1 MLYCAHFCAYLRTV
15 TEIHICLYYRNYLRK
30 SRHLDSDC
38 QIPRS
43 VIPTATSRST
53 TPVEMDRTNLPATP
67 KDILSF
73 AWQISKGMAYLS
85 DIKVRKTALLTLSIH
100 AGQARWQKCDKRLFA
115 PSCVSVR
122 LSVRTH
128 GTSRLPQGGFSLNL
142 IFEYFTNM
150 CQEHSSL
157 IKI

>member
-1 MLYCAHFCAYLRTV
+1 MLNVLIFVLRTV
-15 TEIHICLYYRNYLRK
+15 TEIHVRLYYRNYLRK

-43 VIPTATSRST
+43 AISTATSRSA

-85 DIKVRKTALLTLSIH
+85 DIKVSKPALLTLSIH
-100 AGQARWQKCDKRLFA
+100 TGHARWQKCDKRLFV
-115 PSCVSVR
+115 PSCLSVR
-122 LSVRTH
+122 LLRTYVI
-128 GTSRLPQGGFSLNL
+128 SRLTQDGFSLNL
-142 IFEYFTNM
+142 ILQYFTNIRL
-150 CQEHSSL
+150 CQENSSL
-157 IKI
+157 ITI